1 MLNTQTVAHPR
12 RTRAEAP
19 AGVDDRTPHGDFVF
33 AHKSGEWMMDVEG
46 DLVPVIVTLARRS
59 GVNGYLADDNPQRD
73 EASWGRLRAENE
85 RRGFVYIDDDALQAD
100 GIETLYSV
108 YPTTRG
114 RLTYRSL
121 VQTPVESGDGGVRW
135 EVDQKA
141 WKLIGRALVAAGKI
155 PKPSA
160 GSLRSMLAT
169 QDAKLEVLA
178 QQRPGAGDPRMEKWT
193 RDYTAASTA
202 RANIAK
208 MLGEVEV
215 VNASPTSRIRS
226 ALARFADDELL
237 VPAAGEVVREGPGWL
252 VMQTQAPGPA
262 TAPAPV
268 QASQPEI
275 QAPAAEPAQVRER
288 RKPGPKPKPRVE
300 IQTTAQSREDVDL
313 GDG

>member
-1 MLNTQTVAHPR
+1 MLNLQTVAHPR

-33 AHKSGEWMMDVEG
+33 AHKAGEWMMDVEG
-46 DLVPVIVTLARRS
+46 DLVPVIVTISRRS
-59 GVNGYLADDNPQRD
+59 GVNGYLADDNAQRD
-73 EASWGRLRAENE
+73 EVSWGRLRAESE
-85 RRGFVYIDDDALQAD
+85 RKGFIYIDDDALQAD
-100 GIETLYSV
+100 GIDTLYAV
-108 YPTTRG
+108 YPTQRG

-141 WKLIGRALVAAGKI
+141 WKLIGRALVASGKI

-160 GSLRSMLAT
+160 GSLRSMLAV

-178 QQRPGAGDPRMEKWT
+178 QQRPNSGDPRLEKWT

-226 ALARFADDELL
+226 ALARFADDEPSPPPEPAHRPAAPSAEPQ
-237 VPAAGEVVREGPGWL
+237 VPAAEAVAVE
-252 VMQTQAPGPA
+252 AA
-262 TAPAPV
+262 
-268 QASQPEI
+268 QPEI
-275 QAPAAEPAQVRER
+275 QAPAAEPAPVRER
-288 RKPGPKPKPRVE
+288 RKPGPKPKPRAE
-300 IQTTAQSREDVDL
+300 IQATTQSREDVDL